1 MHRKK
6 TSCCRILAAL
16 VILSLHTGSVYAEEH
31 TYGTIAGPNHVSATD
46 DGDIT
51 AEGINGWH
59 WEWTDPA
66 TGETYKNDY
75 TGELT
80 VGNSTGTETV
90 TIQKGI
96 STQQSDVTVHG
107 KNMTIGA
114 DFSSGSRIS
123 VYSEGKKIS
132 LGDAGYTES
141 MTLNQVS
148 LAKGAAFEAKATGNV
163 TFEGIGAF
171 PNGGGAVQAVIDAGT
186 VTVAPVR
193 GGQAAF
199 QIFGGS
205 SVNVHAKEG
214 LDFKAP
220 SDGSGNKA
228 TLYVQD
234 GSASFTTDGGTVS
247 MDGWEIRSLDGYNFE
262 TGTNNPSRVVIDG
275 AARFDVK
282 NTVLSTKDSDVSFG
296 SNATG
301 GTMQFD
307 GVYTLGTSESTI
319 GSAKVDQLSID
330 VMNTDQSGSALTLRA
345 KDMTLGKEAEESKS
359 RIGGSGRLTV
369 EAGNDVTIYGTV
381 MTNQPSYY
389 TKEASVSITAGG
401 DVTIDAPKPSY
412 GSPAAISANGG
423 TISIVSGGDL
433 TASGNIVSSYD
444 SSIMFQ
450 GANISAGEIKGG
462 NTELVMKAVDKDGHK
477 GTISVETISTYRN
490 KASNKTTTLQ
500 MEAET
505 VNIQNAAPANPTVR
519 SIMLNDSGSL
529 SIKADTITAEGY
541 SATGGS
547 TGELLATKKLVIT
560 RGSDSVDD
568 FNGLDQRAAVIAAEG
583 TQTTFGTETADVS
596 VEGTTKVNKDAD
608 VTFNGKTV
616 TLTASGEDAALY
628 SQGRTRVGSDQT
640 EETTLRGRV
649 DAFGAGGTT
658 VWGQEITAE
667 EAVNAYG
674 KVDVGSAA
682 TRTVTL
688 EKEAAALSKEAAL
701 TLTGETIDAA
711 AGIAAKNGGSTDIS
725 AKNLNGTLKTAEE
738 GTLSAS
744 VTGTFTGRAED
755 EAGTMTVTLKPGAL
769 WKNTGTSTVA
779 TVHSESSIIRPAG
792 DASLT
797 IGTYDGKNG
806 VLDLKDG
813 KGGETLTIGTYNNE
827 NGTVLLDVDPTQN
840 YGADTLTVTQGF
852 TQKATL
858 SLEKTNPNV
867 YWTNAIEGTVIA
879 HTTGASLSSVGLLS
893 DTEEQPLHFVT
904 LHLGEKATDDGSD
917 IYIDWVEK
925 KETLNGHHTATV
937 AGLAGAR
944 TTDYLLWRGEMDT
957 LTRRLGGAAAEP
969 KTLHGIWARTGG
981 SKLSHDGEFGSTV
994 KANRYEVGCDTYDH
1008 ETEKGRQLQGLGF
1021 SYLEGDAS
1029 YDHGTSD
1036 LKGYTLGL
1044 YDTVL
1049 KKDGQYWDFSFKLQR
1064 FANDYRYT
1072 GLGAR
1077 HAGSYDATGALLGAE
1092 YGVKKA
1098 LGKGFFLAP
1107 EVQLTAGWL
1116 KRESFA
1122 EASGVSVESDTVR
1135 TAVSRLGIRT
1145 GYEDE
1150 KISAYV
1156 RADWY
1161 HDFGGALEDTF
1172 AYGSDRLTIHDD
1184 YRDTWLEYGLGA
1196 CVKVTEALDLYG
1208 EVTRGSGASFD
1219 KDWSWNVGLQYHF

>member
-1 MHRKK
+1 MKK
-6 TSCCRILAAL
+6 TTPHKVGFLTLLIL
-16 VILSLHTGSVYAEEH
+16 LSLQTGITYAETH

-96 STQQSDVTVHG
+96 STQQSDVAVHG

-163 TFEGIGAF
+163 TLEGIGAF
-171 PNGGGAVQAVIDAGT
+171 PNGGGAAQAAIDAGT

-193 GGQAAF
+193 GGQVAF
-199 QIFGGS
+199 RIFDGS
-205 SVNVHAKEG
+205 SVNVHATEG
-214 LDFKAP
+214 LDFKSP

-228 TLYVQD
+228 TFYVQG
-234 GSASFTTDGGTVS
+234 GSASFTTDDGTVS
-247 MDGWEIRSLDGYNFE
+247 MDGWEIRLLDGYNFE

-275 AARFDVK
+275 AALFDVK

-296 SNATG
+296 SKATG

-307 GVYTLGTSESTI
+307 GVYTLGKSESTI
-319 GSAKVDQLSID
+319 GSAKVDKLSID
-330 VMNTDQSGSALTLRA
+330 VLNTDQSGSALTLRA
-345 KDMTLGKEAEESKS
+345 KDMTLGKEADKSKS

-369 EAGNDVTIYGTV
+369 EAGNDVTIYGAV

-401 DVTIDAPKPSY
+401 DVTIDAPKSSY
-412 GSPAAISANGG
+412 GSQTAVSANGG
-423 TISIVSGGDL
+423 SISIVSGRDL
-433 TASGNIVSSYD
+433 TASGDIVSSYD
-444 SSIMFQ
+444 SSMQFQ
-450 GANISAGEIKGG
+450 GANIFAGEVKAG
-462 NTELVMKAVDKDGHK
+462 NADIVMKAVDQDGNK
-477 GTISVETISTYRN
+477 GVINLETISTYRN
-490 KASNKTTTLQ
+490 KASDKTTSIQ
-500 MEAET
+500 MEGKT

-529 SIKADTITAEGY
+529 SIKADTIRAEGY

-560 RGSDSVDD
+560 RGSDNVDD

-596 VEGTTKVNKDAD
+596 VEGTTKVNEDAA
-608 VTFNGKTV
+608 VTFDGKTV
-616 TLTASGEDAALY
+616 ILTATGEDAALY

-658 VWGQEITAE
+658 VLGQEITAE
-667 EAVNAYG
+667 DAVNAYG

-688 EKEAAALSKEAAL
+688 EKEAAALSEEAAL
-701 TLTGETIDAA
+701 ILTGETVDAA

-725 AKNLNGTLKTAEE
+725 AKDLNGTLKTAEE

-797 IGTYDGKNG
+797 IGTYEGKNG

-827 NGTVLLDVDPTQN
+827 NGTVLLDVDPTKN
-840 YGADTLTVTQGF
+840 YGADTLTVTEGF

-858 SLEKTNPNV
+858 SLEKTDPNV

-879 HTTGASLSSVGLLS
+879 HTTGASLSSVGLRS

-925 KETLNGHHTATV
+925 KETVNGRHTATV
-937 AGLAGAR
+937 QNLAGIAQSH
-944 TTDYLLWRGEMDT
+944 YLLWRSDMDT
-957 LTRRLGGAAAEP
+957 LHRRLGDVGQDGM
-969 KTLHGIWARTGG
+969 TDGIWARMAGT
-981 SKLSHDGEFGSTV
+981 KIRHDGEFGSEMKYEKYEVGYDFYDKATTKVRHIRGIGLSYLDGDGTYASGTSDIKGYTVGFYDTFAKDDGQYFDFTV
-994 KANRYEVGCDTYDH
+994 KA
-1008 ETEKGRQLQGLGF
+1008 
-1021 SYLEGDAS
+1021 
-1029 YDHGTSD
+1029 
-1036 LKGYTLGL
+1036 
-1044 YDTVL
+1044 
-1049 KKDGQYWDFSFKLQR
+1049 QR
-1064 FANDYRYT
+1064 FATEYT
-1072 GLGAR
+1072 YSALSR
-1077 HAGSYDATGALLGAE
+1077 SQAGSFDAKGLTIGAE
-1092 YGVKKA
+1092 YGYKIATDHGWFVE
-1098 LGKGFFLAP
+1098 P
-1107 EVQLTAGWL
+1107 QVQLTAGWL
-1116 KRESFA
+1116 RQDGFTDP
-1122 EASGVSVESDTVR
+1122 SGVYVDADTVG
-1135 TAVSRLGIRT
+1135 TAVYRMGTRI
-1145 GYEDE
+1145 GYEGH
-1150 KISAYV
+1150 
-1156 RADWY
+1156 RATAFARVDWY
-1161 HDFGGALEDTF
+1161 HDFSGALATHMT
-1172 AYGSDRLTIHDD
+1172 YGDDRLDVYDD
-1184 YRDTWLEYGLGA
+1184 YGDTWLEYGLGLSW
-1196 CVKVTEALDLYG
+1196 KVAPDMEVHAEA
-1208 EVTRGSGASFD
+1208 TRGSGSGYD
-1219 KDWSWNVGLQYHF
+1219 KDWAFNMGIQYEF